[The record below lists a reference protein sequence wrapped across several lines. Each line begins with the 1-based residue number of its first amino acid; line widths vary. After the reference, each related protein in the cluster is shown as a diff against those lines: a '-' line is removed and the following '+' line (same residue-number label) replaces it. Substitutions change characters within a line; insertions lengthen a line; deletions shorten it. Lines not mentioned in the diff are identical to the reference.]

1 MAGFQQDNPRS
12 GEIASEC
19 LRAFGS
25 KERVAPDEITFSDQL
40 KRIWEFE
47 PDTVVTFELFCN
59 GIAGDQTRAAF
70 AALSADSADQAHI
83 EDGDFIQQYKEKENE
98 TAGQQAAGAPGIPA
112 EKRAETGK
120 LLMRT
125 SVIKTSITT
134 ISHRSSNDFCR
145 NQSSVIAIVVNS
157 AMMLAVVPSSCLAR
171 RIDGIAKQ
179 GLTGTRARP
188 LELLNQSTSIVVET
202 IEV

>member
-1 MAGFQQDNPRS
+1 MAGLQQDNPRS

-47 PDTVVTFELFCN
+47 PDTVVPLNCSATASP
-59 GIAGDQTRAAF
+59 GSDARRV
-70 AALSADSADQAHI
+70 ALSADSADPARI
-83 EDGDFIQQYKEKENE
+83 EDGDFMQQYKEKE
-98 TAGQQAAGAPGIPA
+98 TAGQQAAGAPGIPT
-112 EKRAETGK
+112 EKRAEIGK

-145 NQSSVIAIVVNS
+145 SQRSVIATVVNS
-157 AMMLAVVPSSCLAR
+157 AMMLAAVPSTCLAR
-171 RIDGIAKQ
+171 RIDGIAKRKGSPGQ
-179 GLTGTRARP
+179 GRAR
-188 LELLNQSTSIVVET
+188 LNCSTNRRR
-202 IEV
+202 